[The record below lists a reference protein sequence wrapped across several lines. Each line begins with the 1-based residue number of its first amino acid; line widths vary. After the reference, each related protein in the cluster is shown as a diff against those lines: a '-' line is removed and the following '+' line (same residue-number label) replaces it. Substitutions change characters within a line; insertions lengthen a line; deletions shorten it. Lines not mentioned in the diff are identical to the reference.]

1 MMGNFHLHKNILCH
15 VITTFLTSSTLKIL
29 EVINSENIFI
39 IYFAQAINGLKIE
52 EKNKTIQA
60 RTSSICLISL
70 WFHCICFYC
79 YLCIN
84 SINKSPVLD
93 LSTEAQRI
101 ILGNIRSSRG
111 GERKFCREHFL
122 SESCFYNHIIE
133 ILIIYNAHIWIRL
146 HDRIIQLLD
155 NDKCL
160 TSLLRH
166 LCFHDLSIQN
176 GFQTIVF
183 VLALE
188 LFLGKRKIKKNLF
201 GSVTYTSKKAPAT
214 PAQCQPSPPHTYIPQ
229 TSTKLLEIPATQLEK
244 QTLLWNSC
252 LSIM

>member
-15 VITTFLTSSTLKIL
+15 VITTFLTSSTLKFL
-29 EVINSENIFI
+29 ELINSENIFI
-39 IYFAQAINGLKIE
+39 TYFAQAINALKIE

-93 LSTEAQRI
+93 LSTKAQRI
-101 ILGNIRSSRG
+101 ILGNIRSSG
-111 GERKFCREHFL
+111 GGVRKFCREHFL
-122 SESCFYNHIIE
+122 WVFE
-133 ILIIYNAHIWIRL
+133 ILIIYNAHIWVRL

-166 LCFHDLSIQN
+166 VCFHDLSIQM
-176 GFQTIVF
+176 VF
-183 VLALE
+183 
-188 LFLGKRKIKKNLF
+188 
-201 GSVTYTSKKAPAT
+201 
-214 PAQCQPSPPHTYIPQ
+214 
-229 TSTKLLEIPATQLEK
+229 KLLYLFYH
-244 QTLLWNSC
+244 WNSF
-252 LSIM
+252 